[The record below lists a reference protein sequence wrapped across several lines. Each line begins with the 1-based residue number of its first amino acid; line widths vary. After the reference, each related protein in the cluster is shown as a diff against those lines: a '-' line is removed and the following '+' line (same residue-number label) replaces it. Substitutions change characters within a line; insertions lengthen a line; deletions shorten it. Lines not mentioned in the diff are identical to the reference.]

1 MPGQLAKQQP
11 VTGEQILSVKGLE
24 VSFDG
29 FKALRN
35 LDFSLQH
42 GELRFLIGPNG
53 AGKTT
58 LLDVICGKVK
68 PSHGHVFFKESID
81 LTKHQE
87 HQIAQLGIGRKF
99 QAPSVFSTLTV
110 MKIWLFL

>member
-1 MPGQLAKQQP
+1 MLGQLAEQQP
-11 VTGEQILSVKGLE
+11 VPGAKILSVKGLE

-35 LDFSLQH
+35 LDFPWNMANFAFSSDPMGPVNNAPRCH
-42 GELRFLIGPNG
+42 LR
-53 AGKTT
+53 
-58 LLDVICGKVK
+58 KVK
-68 PSHGHVFFKESID
+68 PSLGEVFFKDSID

-110 MKIWLFL
+110 LKI